1 MDPIHKFRVGVYHN
15 FVVKAKKIN
24 EYNEL
29 FWETY
34 TMLEKTNSWKIA
46 QFREYQLQ
54 KIISLI
60 RFAYENTKYYR
71 RMFDEYGWKPKDFQN
86 FHDLK
91 RIPILTKDIL
101 KSNLNEL
108 RAIPLHKCVAVT
120 TGGSTGIP
128 TKIFLDARSTEA
140 IRLAFVW
147 RSFHEGGYYFGDKI
161 AILRGK
167 VIGSENILIDHK
179 NNILYCSSM
188 NMSEKNMRKYLY
200 QIQKFGTKHIRAYPS
215 SAELLAKYIKDTGTP
230 FNDDGRIKT
239 LFTSSETLT
248 PDVRILIEEQL
259 HVKVVDL
266 YGNSEQIGMIGQ
278 CRAGHYHEYMCHSY
292 LEYLNDDNKS
302 VSTGEGRIIG
312 TGFINPAMPLI
323 RYDTGDVALLG
334 KNHMKSCVNRQRVI
348 TSIAGRRRKDEFL
361 IGKDGNLVNFVAINT
376 HADIFDHIYRYQ
388 FVQEKKGSVRVNVM
402 PGRGYTMVDNRNIY
416 REFKNRLGETFDLEV
431 CETNQ
436 FEYTVR
442 GKSKLLVQK
451 LTFEGKY

>member
-1 MDPIHKFRVGVYHN
+1 MDPIHKFRVGIYRD
-15 FVVKAKKIN
+15 FVAKAKRLN
-24 EYNEL
+24 EYNGL

-34 TMLEKTNSWKIA
+34 AMLEKTDSWGIS

-60 RFAYENTKYYR
+60 QFAYKNTKYYR
-71 RMFDEYGWKPKDFQN
+71 SMFDEHGWKPENFQN

-91 RIPILTKDIL
+91 KIPILTKDIL
-101 KSNLNEL
+101 KNNLNEL

-128 TKIFLDARSTEA
+128 TKIFLDARNTEA

-167 VIGSENILIDHK
+167 VIGSENILTDHK

-200 QIQKFGTKHIRAYPS
+200 QIQKFGTRHIRAYPS
-215 SAELLAKYIKDTGTP
+215 SAELLAKYIKDTGTT
-230 FNDDGRIKT
+230 FNENGKIKT

-248 PDVRILIEEQL
+248 SDVRELIEEQL

-278 CRAGHYHEYMCHSY
+278 CRGGHYHEYMCHSY
-292 LEYLNDDNKS
+292 LEYLDDDNKS
-302 VSTGEGRIIG
+302 VKTGEGRIIG
-312 TGFINPAMPLI
+312 TGFINQAMPLI

-334 KNHMKSCVNRQRVI
+334 KNYLEGCVNRQRVI
-348 TSIAGRRRKDEFL
+348 SSIAGRHRKDEFL
-361 IGKDGNLVNFVAINT
+361 IGREENLVNFVAINT
-376 HADIFDHIYRYQ
+376 HVDIFDRIYRYQ
-388 FVQEKKGSVRVNVM
+388 FVQEKKGHVRINVM
-402 PGRGYTMVDNRNIY
+402 PGRGYTDADNRNIY
-416 REFKNRLGETFDLEV
+416 REFKKRLGETFDIEV

-436 FEYTVR
+436 FEYTLR

-451 LTFEGKY
+451 LISESKY